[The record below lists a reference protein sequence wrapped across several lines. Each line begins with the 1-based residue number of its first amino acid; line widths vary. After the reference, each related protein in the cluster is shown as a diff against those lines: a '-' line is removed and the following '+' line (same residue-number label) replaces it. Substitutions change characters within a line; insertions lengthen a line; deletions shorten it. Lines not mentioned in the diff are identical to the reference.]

1 MRPSRLP
8 LAVSALSALLL
19 FLTSSAEALTFNN
32 WSSNGP
38 TPTRESVRAIAIA
51 PTAGTSTVYAGT
63 DGGGAYSMAV
73 TGSSWTTANKGLYN
87 RRVRSVVAKPAPS
100 QQELFAATAAGVFKS
115 PDGGVNW
122 NAASTGLTTLDVQ
135 RLAIDPNDSATIYA
149 ATTGGGVF
157 KSTDSA
163 TNWSAVNSGLTN
175 LDVRAFCLD
184 STTSPS
190 TIYAATA
197 GGVFKSADGGASWSA
212 TSTGLTDLNVT
223 ALAYAGTSPSAT
235 IFAGTAGGGVFV
247 SSDGGTNW
255 GTSNSGLLNTA
266 VRALKID
273 PTTPNTAYAGTAG
286 GLFRRSYDTVAFT
299 WGAWS
304 QTGAI
309 DITNTSIRAIGID
322 PSGPAT
328 LFAATDAGL
337 FRSTN
342 AGTNWSAVN
351 TGLLQ
356 GRAMVVKPG
365 DPTRLVTAFSGGGLF
380 RSTDRGTSWAEP
392 ATIPANSF
400 TTSLLHDP
408 YTLGVVYAGSGAGVF
423 RSADD
428 GDTWSDITG
437 DLGVT
442 DVHALAIDPTAPHTL
457 YAGTGNSVFSWD
469 GNTTTPAWIAYNS
482 ASLGNKD
489 VLSLA
494 FNGSSLFAGTNGG
507 GVYRSDSGGSWS
519 QQINGLSGTIVNAL
533 AVGAGTV
540 YAGTNAGVHKTTSN
554 GATWDAINSG
564 ITTLNIL
571 SLTVNATTSDAPS
584 AATLSTLAAGTS
596 GGGVFIS
603 NNDGVSWSAVNTRL
617 TDLKVN
623 GIAAD
628 SGWPQYLHA
637 ATSTKAFSL
646 KMSPVIR
653 ILPASG
659 TNYGNANIIS
669 APSSQTY
676 TLTNNGPLALV
687 ISDVSA
693 GSLSPTGTTATIT
706 AGTCPTVP
714 LAADSASMVTLAP
727 GTSCTLLF
735 NFTPSA
741 VGPGSAVISF
751 TSSDVSSPVT
761 AVTLNWT
768 GIDPP
773 PTSSITAPL
782 AGTTIRT
789 PTGYAIS
796 GSASDVGS
804 GLLRVEV
811 STDGVNWSSAVGTT
825 SWTFSWQPV
834 LDAAYTIRS
843 RAIDMNNNVQTT
855 PASVS
860 INVDNTAPTAVISS
874 PLNNASVRGTTVTVT
889 GTAADPTSA
898 GSGIQQVDVST
909 DGGTTWLPASGT
921 TTWTFSWTLP
931 ADGMYSLQARATD
944 YAGNQGSSTTV
955 SVRVDK
961 TAPSVAITAPTSG
974 TTLPTGTSYTIT
986 GTATDGGSGVTLV
999 EISLDN
1005 GGTWLT
1011 ATYDAVGS
1019 SWSYPWTL
1027 PVNNTYQIL
1036 ARATDVA
1043 GNTATTS
1050 AITAI
1055 ISNPL
1060 PSATIVSPAAGA
1072 FVNGLSLAISGTA
1085 LAGNPVLGL
1094 SRVEISIDGGTTWQA
1109 AGGTTTWTYTAA
1121 LPQHPSGYV
1130 PAFAIKARA
1139 IDGIGNVQTPS
1150 TDIAITVDN
1159 ESPTSAIASPVTGS
1173 YLRGGSA
1180 TIQGTAS
1187 DVGLGVQR
1195 VEISTDGGTTWS
1207 TATGTASWSYSWT
1220 LPADGVYVIMSRAVD
1235 SIVGNVQN
1243 PPASISVTVDN
1254 TAPHTTLTLTPA
1266 NPSNT
1271 ATPAFGFS
1279 ADESATFRC
1288 SVDNGTEFACTSPLT
1303 LSALLGG
1310 NHSFKVYAVDLAGNV
1325 DPAPPT
1331 YAWTIDLVTPAVSST
1346 LPAAGATRVS
1356 VSLTQVTAT
1365 FTKDVNPLTVTTASF
1380 YLDNGATGTVT
1391 YNSATRTAIFTPSA
1405 PLRYSTTYT
1414 ATISTAVADAAGN
1427 TLAANVVWTFSTDPD
1442 GDITMDGKVDL
1453 SDALLALQTAVG
1465 IRTVTAQARLHGDV
1479 GPLSGGR
1486 PLPDGFIDGR
1496 DAMVILGKT
1505 IGILNW

>member
-38 TPTRESVRAIAIA
+38 SPTRASVGAIAIA
-51 PTAGTSTVYAGT
+51 PTTGTSTVYAGT

-100 QQELFAATAAGVFKS
+100 QLELFAATAAGVFKS

-149 ATTGGGVF
+149 ATTGGGIF

-197 GGVFKSADGGASWSA
+197 NGVFKSADGGASWSA

-223 ALAYAGTSPSAT
+223 ALAYAGTAPNAT
-235 IFAGTAGGGVFV
+235 LFAGTAGGGVFI
-247 SSDGGTNW
+247 SSDGAANW
-255 GTSNSGLLNTA
+255 AASNSGLLNTS

-273 PTTPNTAYAGTAG
+273 PTTPNTAYAGTAA

-304 QTGAI
+304 QTGAL

-342 AGTNWSAVN
+342 AGTSWSAIN

-356 GRAMVVKPG
+356 GRAIAVRP
-365 DPTRLVTAFSGGGLF
+365 DNPTLLVTAFSGGGLF

-408 YTLGVVYAGSGAGVF
+408 YTPGVVYAGSGAGLF

-428 GDTWSDITG
+428 GDTWSDITA
-437 DLGVT
+437 DLEIT
-442 DVHALAIDPTAPHTL
+442 DVHALALDPTAPHDI
-457 YAGTGNSVFSWD
+457 YAGTGNGVFSWN
-469 GNTTTPAWIAYNS
+469 GIATWTAYNS

-489 VLSLA
+489 VRSLA

-507 GVYRSDSGGSWS
+507 GVYRSDSGGAWS

-533 AVGAGTV
+533 AVDQGTGTV

-554 GATWDAINSG
+554 GATWDAINAG

-571 SLTVNATTSDAPS
+571 SLTINDTTSDAPS
-584 AATLSTLAAGTS
+584 AATLTTLAAGTS

-628 SGWPQYLHA
+628 NGWPQYLHA
-637 ATSTKAFSL
+637 ATSTKVFSL
-646 KMSPVIR
+646 EMSPVIR
-653 ILPASG
+653 VLPASG
-659 TNYGNANIIS
+659 TSFGNANIIS

-693 GSLSPTGTTATIT
+693 GSLAPAGTTATIT
-706 AGTCPTVP
+706 AGTCPAVP
-714 LAADSASMVTLAP
+714 QTGDPASMVTLAP
-727 GTSCTLLF
+727 GASCTLLF

-741 VGPGSAVISF
+741 VGPGSAILTF
-751 TSSDVSSPVT
+751 ASSDVSSPTT
-761 AVTLNWT
+761 AVTLTWI

-773 PTSSITAPL
+773 PTSSITSPL

-789 PTGYAIS
+789 PAGYAIS

-811 STDGVNWSSAVGTT
+811 STDNVNWSSAVGTT

-834 LDAAYTIRS
+834 LDGAYTIRS
-843 RAIDMNNNVQTT
+843 RAIDVNGNIQTT

-860 INVDNTAPTAVISS
+860 VNVDNTAPTAVISS
-874 PLNNASVRGTTVTVT
+874 PLNNASVRGTAVTVT

-921 TTWTFSWTLP
+921 ASWTFAWTLP
-931 ADGMYSLQARATD
+931 ADGTYTLQARATD
-944 YAGNQGSSTTV
+944 HAGNQGSSTTV
-955 SVRVDK
+955 SVLVDK
-961 TAPSVAITAPTSG
+961 TAPAVAITAPTSG
-974 TTLPTGTSYTIT
+974 TTLPVGTSYTIT
-986 GTATDGGSGVTLV
+986 GTATDGGSGVNLV
-999 EISLDN
+999 EISLDS
-1005 GGTWLT
+1005 GTTWLT
-1011 ATYDAVGS
+1011 ATYGAGT
-1019 SWSYPWTL
+1019 WSYPWTL
-1027 PVNNTYQIL
+1027 PVNGTYQIVS
-1036 ARATDVA
+1036 RATDVA
-1043 GNTATTS
+1043 GNTATSS
-1050 AITAI
+1050 AITAT

-1060 PSATIVSPAAGA
+1060 PSATTVSPAAGT
-1072 FVNGLSLAISGTA
+1072 FVNGLTLAISGTA
-1085 LAGNPVLGL
+1085 VAGNPVLGL
-1094 SRVEISIDGGTTWQA
+1094 SRVEVSIDGGTTWQA
-1109 AGGTTTWTYTAA
+1109 AGGTTTWAYTAA

-1130 PAFAIKARA
+1130 PTFSIRARA
-1139 IDGIGNVQTPS
+1139 VDGIGNVQNPS

-1187 DVGLGVQR
+1187 DVGLGVQQ
-1195 VEISTDGGTTWS
+1195 VEISTDGGTTWT
-1207 TATGTASWSYSWT
+1207 TATGTASWSYNWT

-1243 PPASISVTVDN
+1243 PPASISLTVDN
-1254 TAPHTTLTLTPA
+1254 TAPHTTLTQTPA

-1271 ATPAFGFS
+1271 ATPVFGFS

-1303 LSALLGG
+1303 LSTLTGG

-1331 YAWTIDLVTPAVSST
+1331 YSWTIDLVTPAVTAVS
-1346 LPAAGATRVS
+1346 PVAGASRVS
-1356 VSLTQVTAT
+1356 VSIAGVTAT
-1365 FTKDVNPLTVTTASF
+1365 FSKDIDPATVTTTSF
-1380 YLDNGATGTVT
+1380 YLDNGATGTVS
-1391 YNSATRTAIFTPSA
+1391 YDAATRTAIFTPSA
-1405 PLRYSTTYT
+1405 PLRYATTYT
-1414 ATISTAVADAAGN
+1414 ATVSTAVADPAGN
-1427 TLAANVVWTFSTDPD
+1427 TLAAPHTWTFTTDPD
-1442 GDITMDGKVDL
+1442 GDISLDGRVDMA
-1453 SDALLALQTAVG
+1453 DALLALQTAVG
-1465 IRTVTAQARLHGDV
+1465 IKTITAQAKLHGDV

-1496 DAMVILGKT
+1496 DALAILGKT
-1505 IGILNW
+1505 IGLFNW